1 MNATD
6 PDPYARARAVGQAL
20 AARGLRLA
28 CAESCTGGGIAHAL
42 TAVPGSSAWFE
53 RGFVTYSNAAKEQ
66 LLGVQ
71 PATLAAHGA
80 VSAETAHEMAR
91 GGLAACDADLALSVT
106 GIAGPDGGT
115 PDKPVGTVWIA
126 LAFKPFNPPN
136 DAPNAPS
143 HSPHSPGSIAVRF
156 FIPGQRDDIRHRAVT
171 AALGLLNFFLRE
183 HDPAAPFTP
192 PFTPPFNPPRLLW
205 EMQRDLRAT

>member
-80 VSAETAHEMAR
+80 VSAETVIEMAL
-91 GGLAACDADLALSVT
+91 GTLAHAEAE
-106 GIAGPDGGT
+106 
-115 PDKPVGTVWIA
+115 
-126 LAFKPFNPPN
+126 F
-136 DAPNAPS
+136 
-143 HSPHSPGSIAVRF
+143 AV
-156 FIPGQRDDIRHRAVT
+156 AVS
-171 AALGLLNFFLRE
+171 G
-183 HDPAAPFTP
+183 
-192 PFTPPFNPPRLLW
+192 
-205 EMQRDLRAT
+205 